1 MATRQQKRVSR
12 AVKKETS
19 IDDPP
24 MLDEQDADDALDRAE
39 NLLKNKKLKGS
50 PHKPVSAR

>member
-19 IDDPP
+19 IDDSP

-39 NLLKNKKLKGS
+39 NLLKSKKLKGS
-50 PHKPVSAR
+50 P